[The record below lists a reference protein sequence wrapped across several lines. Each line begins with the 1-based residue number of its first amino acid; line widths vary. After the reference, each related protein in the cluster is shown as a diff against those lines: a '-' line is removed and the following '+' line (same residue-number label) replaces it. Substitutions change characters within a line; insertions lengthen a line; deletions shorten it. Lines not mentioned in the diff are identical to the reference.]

1 MGCTGAGLVAI
12 VVLFVAVV
20 LSAVSMILPAWST
33 STITKATGTADFTAG
48 VWGYCTNI
56 DLHANSTDTGS
67 DTGSSVSFD
76 HCYFFHTSSEY
87 ELPDVIVNNEEL
99 MANFSQYSLCDGY
112 DRATALGDSELAA
125 YSQGLADV
133 ASLDAGQFD
142 RFLDRSCG
150 PLGTAT
156 LVFAS
161 LSIVAGVFA
170 WIALVLGITCC
181 KNKSAFIGFGKF
193 LAGGAFVATLLTFI
207 MWLAQA
213 HPLTKKDDVGFSGSF
228 ILSVLA
234 ALLYAIVTTLAAR
247 HAKMG
252 A

>member
-20 LSAVSMILPAWST
+20 LSVVSMILPAWST

-56 DLHANSTDTGS
+56 DLHADSTNNSTTEAKS
-67 DTGSSVSFD
+67 MSFD

-87 ELPDVIVNNEEL
+87 ELPDVLVNNEEL

-112 DRATALGDSELAA
+112 DRAMVQGDAEVAA
-125 YSQGLADV
+125 YSQGLASI
-133 ASLDAGQFD
+133 ASLDADQFD

-150 PLGTAT
+150 PLGSAT

-161 LSIVAGVFA
+161 LSIISGVFA

-181 KNKSAFIGFGKF
+181 KNKSAFIGVGKI
-193 LAGGAFVATLLTFI
+193 LAGCAFATTLLTFLA
-207 MWLAQA
+207 WLAQA
-213 HPLTKKDDVGFSGSF
+213 HPLTKKDDVDLSGSF
-228 ILSVLA
+228 ILSILA
-234 ALLYAIVTTLAAR
+234 ALLYAIVATLAAR